1 VLEVNCGLNRKVV
14 CTIVLLLVIAIS
26 FGVWQIWLYLNP
38 LVVKEGFE
46 SGFEEWEADA
56 DVPYDPNNPGQTV
69 GWNITRSTDIAYSGQ
84 YAVQLF
90 IDGSQDDG
98 TIWLERRIVT
108 SRNTQVL
115 VTMSFWLYS
124 EHESFNTIAAVVA
137 YAGIRN
143 PEEESDFEVLG
154 AANQVAGWK
163 QYKLETKVN
172 TESDGELW
180 VALGISVRWETVMTY
195 YVDSVEITVR

>member
-1 VLEVNCGLNRKVV
+1 
-14 CTIVLLLVIAIS
+14 VLLLVIAVS

-38 LVVKEGFE
+38 LVVKTGFE
-46 SGFEEWEADA
+46 SGFEEWEDDA
-56 DVPYDPNNPGQTV
+56 DVPHDPNNPGQTV

-137 YAGIRN
+137 YVGIRN
-143 PEEESDFEVLG
+143 PEEESDFKVLG

-163 QYKLETKVN
+163 QYKLEAKVN
-172 TESDGELW
+172 TESNGELW

-195 YVDSVEITVR
+195 YIDSVEITVR